1 MCPKQ
6 QSCAA
11 VMPTRFVR
19 HLNTVLSLCYK
30 YSPVDAVIANHRV
43 NRRPIFFSWLK
54 TDVSLATKCCYGE
67 YHSLALFPSFL
78 ITFFRVHFFSS
89 SPHHP
94 TLPLHHQPGNFLS
107 QRHLSLCS
115 LDSFPSPLTVICGCT
130 FPLCSFSP
138 LAHTPFVSKA
148 CVSNQASISC
158 TCTTFNAGMCNA
170 WVVR

>member
-1 MCPKQ
+1 MSETTKLCRSYADAFCQAFKYRVILVLQ
-6 QSCAA
+6 ILTCRRGYCKSQSTSTSNLFFL
-11 VMPTRFVR
+11 VE
-19 HLNTVLSLCYK
+19 
-30 YSPVDAVIANHRV
+30 
-43 NRRPIFFSWLK
+43 NRC
-54 TDVSLATKCCYGE
+54 VLATKCCYGE

-115 LDSFPSPLTVICGCT
+115 LDSFPSPPTVICGCT

-158 TCTTFNAGMCNA
+158 TCTTFKAGMCNA